1 LMINEPT
8 LWATHCSGRKNP
20 IREGEPEQLYDSTR
34 ISALISCC
42 KRRGLAWGI
51 VSAKYGLFFPD
62 EKRPNYNTT
71 FRSDPATKQC
81 MVLENNVLLDETASR
96 AWMDG
101 LALRVKKAVLA
112 RNIKSIVF
120 WPGEPRN
127 GVDPLMRVKCYL
139 SFLHVG
145 IDECNLSHNSW
156 REIVH
161 HINALTKSGGGRIV
175 LIDKL
180 PE

>member
-1 LMINEPT
+1 MMTREST

-20 IREGEPEQLYDSTR
+20 IREGDPEQLYDSAR
-34 ISALISCC
+34 ISAFITYC
-42 KRRGLAWGI
+42 KKKGLAWAI

-81 MVLENNVLLDETASR
+81 MILDSNSQLDETASR

-101 LALRVKKAVLA
+101 LALGVKKAVLA
-112 RNIKSIVF
+112 RNINSIMF
-120 WPGEPRN
+120 WSGEPRN

-145 IDECNLSHNSW
+145 VDECNLNHKSW

-161 HINALTKSGGGRIV
+161 HINDLTKSGGGRIV

-180 PE
+180 P